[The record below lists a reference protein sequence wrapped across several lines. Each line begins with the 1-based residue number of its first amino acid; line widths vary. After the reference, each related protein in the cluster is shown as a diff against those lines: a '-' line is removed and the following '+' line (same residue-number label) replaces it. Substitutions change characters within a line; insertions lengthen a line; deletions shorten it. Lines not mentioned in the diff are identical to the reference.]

1 MADPWPPA
9 PDLAQDFH
17 VHSTF
22 SDGRGTIAENAAAAR
37 AVGLRTLCLVD
48 HVRADTD
55 WLGDFLVATA
65 ELIETD
71 RASHDTALEIR
82 RGVETKVLDTAG
94 RLDLPDG
101 TGPLDHVLVADHQ
114 FPLDDGPH
122 TPKEILAGRR
132 SGRWGDAELAAALL
146 DAMAAAVPQVAGRSG
161 GAGEAV
167 EDGRTGTVVRRSTD
181 VGAAARAIEEL
192 LADPDLR
199 ERMGRASRQRAEASF
214 DYDKL
219 APRLAASLANV
230 EG

>member
-1 MADPWPPA
+1 M
-9 PDLAQDFH
+9 
-17 VHSTF
+17 
-22 SDGRGTIAENAAAAR
+22 AAAR

-65 ELIETD
+65 GLIETD
-71 RASHDTALEIR
+71 RASHDTALDIR

-146 DAMAAAVPQVAGRSG
+146 DAMAAAVPQVAGRG
-161 GAGEAV
+161 
-167 EDGRTGTVVRRSTD
+167 
-181 VGAAARAIEEL
+181 I
-192 LADPDLR
+192 LAHL
-199 ERMGRASRQRAEASF
+199 F
-214 DYDKL
+214 WCC
-219 APRLAASLANV
+219 PRPA
-230 EG
+230 